1 MATKYLDSTGLAY
14 FWSKI
19 KAYGDTHWGG
29 GSGVLDFYPVGSYY
43 ETSDSNFD
51 PNLEW
56 GGTWVEDTNGR
67 VTVAHDGQDTDFD
80 TIGGTG
86 GRKDAI
92 VPYHNH
98 GSGTLETD
106 SYYHGHDLEGNT
118 GNNTAITVSG
128 GGHKHS
134 LNQRNA
140 GTTGGRAT
148 NNVTYGA
155 SGHDYQ
161 TTNAFPSSD
170 GTHSHTLSAHTHS
183 LSTGQAKPVGT
194 ILDVNGSTAYTGNQ
208 NDDANANLQP
218 YVVVYRWH
226 RTA

>member
-1 MATKYLDSTGLAY
+1 MSKFLDYTGLAY

-19 KAYGDTHWGG
+19 KTYGDTHWGG

-56 GGTWVEDTNGR
+56 GGTWVEDSKGR
-67 VTVAHDGQDTDFD
+67 VTVALDPNDTAFD
-80 TIGGTG
+80 TIGWCAG
-86 GRKDAI
+86 GKDAI
-92 VPYHNH
+92 LPYHQH

-106 SYYHGHDLEGNT
+106 SYYHGHSLSGSS

-183 LSTGQAKPVGT
+183 LSSGEASPVGG
-194 ILDVNGSTAYTGNQ
+194 ILGVNGSTAYEGNQ
-208 NDDANANLQP
+208 NTQNANLQP
-218 YVVVYRWH
+218 YIVVYRWH

>member
-1 MATKYLDSTGLAY
+1 MSKYLDDTGLAY

-19 KAYGDTHWGG
+19 KAYGNAHWGG

-43 ETSDSNFD
+43 ETSDSNFN
-51 PNLEW
+51 PNTEW
-56 GGTWVEDTNGR
+56 GGTWVEDSKGK
-67 VTVAHDGQDTDFD
+67 VTVAQDPNDSVFATV
-80 TIGGTG
+80 GNTG
-86 GRKDAI
+86 GSKNAKVI
-92 VPYHNH
+92 YHNH

-106 SYYHGHDLEGNT
+106 SFYHGHALEGST

-134 LNQRNA
+134 LNLRNA
-140 GTTGGRAT
+140 GTSGTRST

-161 TTNAFPSSD
+161 NSNPFVSSD

-183 LSTGQAKPVGT
+183 LSTGQATPTGGKLG
-194 ILDVNGSTAYTGNQ
+194 LEGSTAFAGTEGN
-208 NDDANANLQP
+208 DANANLQP
-218 YVVVYRWH
+218 YIIIHRWH